1 MPSASSNQV
10 FLMIQCHEKIASTYK
25 RCIFAESTRLYEK
38 RMALAMK
45 SYAAALEQARAIDD
59 DGGHVISQQGG
70 SSHGSTEVLYRI
82 HASRLKCLISLASYD
97 DDCIK
102 NAEAEALRITEAHW
116 YKVQDSAETTN
127 ESLGNR
133 DRIWN
138 VLADVVAGLAQC
150 RADDHFFHRSV
161 YRHAQALMW
170 APVLLDPASREGSLG
185 MVQATKS
192 HIVRGLNN
200 STHAAYSAEVVI
212 RTLFD
217 KKRYAFSMVI
227 TKFGWYQSLTPNFV
241 AAGPN
246 FAPFG

>member
-1 MPSASSNQV
+1 MICSFLEVPSAASNQGY
-10 FLMIQCHEKIASTYK
+10 LMIQCHEKIASTFK
-25 RCIFAESTRLYEK
+25 RETFAEATRVYEK
-38 RMALAMK
+38 EMSLAMN
-45 SYAAALEQARAIDD
+45 SYASALEQAKAIDE

-97 DDCIK
+97 GDSIEK
-102 NAEAEALRITEAHW
+102 AEAEVLRLTEAHW
-116 YKVQDSAETTN
+116 YKVQDRDETTDAC
-127 ESLGNR
+127 LGNR

-150 RADDHFFHRSV
+150 RLDDHFFHRSV

-170 APVLLDPASREGSLG
+170 APVLLDPASTEGSLG

-212 RTLFD
+212 RTMFD
-217 KKRYAFSMVI
+217 KKRYALFTNT
-227 TKFGWYQSLTPNFV
+227 TKFGCTSR
-241 AAGPN
+241 
-246 FAPFG
+246 